1 MGRLTMTLEIETYE
15 FRDDGL
21 IPNNERLPLVLYRS
35 ALTAPS
41 GQSLEQAFQQR
52 FAANGW
58 CGTWVNGIYDF
69 QHYHAHC
76 HEVLG
81 IGAGEA
87 DVQFGG
93 PSGPVLQVKAGDAVV
108 IPAGVGHCRRDSR
121 PGLIV
126 VGAYP
131 AGQQNV
137 DLKRANAADRAASL
151 EIIPQVALPEQD
163 PIAGSGQGLPL
174 LWT

>member
-1 MGRLTMTLEIETYE
+1 MGRLKMALEIETYE

-35 ALTAPS
+35 ALTAQS
-41 GQSLEQAFQQR
+41 GQSLEQAFQRR

-58 CGTWVNGIYDF
+58 SGSWVNGIYDF

-81 IGAGEA
+81 IAAGQA

-93 PSGPVLQVKAGDAVV
+93 PGGPVLLVKAGDAVV

-131 AGQQNV
+131 VGQENV
-137 DLKRANAADRAASL
+137 DLKRATAQDRAASL
-151 EIIPQVALPEQD
+151 EIIPGVALLEQD

-174 LWT
+174 VWT